1 MTQTLFYSQNESD
14 ILGFKVG
21 RCNEDFFN
29 PELLSQEIVEGHY
42 DLCRLKVAA
51 EDEMAVMKL
60 HQMGFP
66 FFFSGSIRRYK
77 TRINENPPGD
87 FLHPTM
93 TYEMYDGTQDDLL
106 KEMLIGTWGTY
117 PLGYYRSPYL
127 CELVDKELEIESVFQ
142 FYKKS
147 NLNSLNPN
155 NSILFMNDGGK
166 YVGFFALNI
175 INGNLESHIGGI
187 LEPYRKDGYFLDMLR
202 FIKRYC
208 VANDLPYFIFGAR
221 NENAYVQKI
230 FQEVGFK
237 AIGSEN
243 VFHITPLLSHSQ
255 QAVETLRWS
264 GKFHQL
270 NDFVI
275 RYVQEKQPHYVL
287 RNLKNI
293 SFDKSSSMLDLTLRI
308 SLPVN
313 AQQVKVLVFQLLS
326 ADSTTM
332 AHVSFAELIPL
343 MGKI

>member
-1 MTQTLFYSQNESD
+1 MLNYSENESK
-14 ILGFKVG
+14 IIGLKIG
-21 RCNEDFFN
+21 RFNEDY
-29 PELLSQEIVEGHY
+29 LDHLRLGYEIVLENY

-51 EDEMAVMKL
+51 EDEMAAMKL
-60 HQMGFP
+60 HEMGFP

-77 TRINENPPGD
+77 TRIHENPPGD
-87 FLHPTM
+87 FLHPIM

-106 KEMLIGTWGTY
+106 KEMMMGTWGTY

-127 CELVDKELEIESVFQ
+127 CHLVDKEMEIESVFQ

-166 YVGFFALNI
+166 YVGFFALNKV
-175 INGNLESHIGGI
+175 NGNLESHIGGI

-208 VANDLPYFIFGAR
+208 VAHDLPYFVFGAR

-243 VFHITPLLSHSQ
+243 VFHITPLLSASQ
-255 QAVETLRWS
+255 QSIETLQWS
-264 GKFHQL
+264 GRFHEL
-270 NDFVI
+270 NDFII
-275 RYVQEKQPHYVL
+275 RYVQEKQSHWIL
-287 RNLKNI
+287 RTLQNI
-293 SFDKSSSMLDLTLRI
+293 SFDKSSAMKHFTLQI
-308 SLPVN
+308 SLPVD
-313 AQQVKVLVFQLLS
+313 ALQMKLLVFQLIL
-326 ADSTTM
+326 ADSTI
-332 AHVSFAELIPL
+332 AHVTYAELIPL
-343 MGKI
+343 VGEI